1 MTGINLQEIDRRILT
16 IRGQSV
22 LVEATIADLYGVT
35 TKGVNQ
41 AVSNNL
47 DKFPPGYII
56 ELTKDE
62 KRKVVKN
69 FDHLTNLKF
78 SPHLPK
84 AFTEKGL
91 YMLATVL
98 KSAKAVRTTLAVIET
113 FTKLRYLTQSIG
125 QALET
130 EDMSRQNALS
140 ERSGEISAEI
150 LGDELPNTGVETT
163 LELNVAFL
171 KLKHT
176 IKKAKG

>member
-1 MTGINLQEIDRRILT
+1 MTGISLQEIECRILT

-22 LVEATIADLYGVT
+22 LVDATIADLYGVT
-35 TKGVNQ
+35 TKEVNQ
-41 AVSNNL
+41 AVSNNP

-62 KRKVVKN
+62 KREVVKN

-98 KSAKAVRTTLAVIET
+98 KSAKAVQTTLAIIET
-113 FTKLRYLTQSIG
+113 CTKLRYLTQSIG
-125 QALET
+125 QALKT
-130 EDMSRQNALS
+130 EDTPRQNALIES
-140 ERSGEISAEI
+140 SGDIFAEI
-150 LGDELPNTGVETT
+150 LADELTTTDVETT

-171 KLKHT
+171 KLKQT